1 MLKENL
7 MYTFD
12 VENMNIKFKMYD
24 RQVLELWKKNQ
35 SVRKEKQCILV
46 RFFVAKYECYLF
58 VTLQNARVR

>member
-35 SVRKEKQCILV
+35 SVRKEKQCILI
-46 RFFVAKYECYLF
+46 RFFCCKI
-58 VTLQNARVR
+58 